1 MAGLNDKEFKD
12 FNDIVQNTLNS
23 LIDCADKHNIDRD
36 SFIKYFSAIFG
47 TMAEVSTFTN
57 YTSAP
62 KERGGGEVKIIYN
75 TIAVL
80 FCILTL
86 GFVDLNIKYSDK
98 TQFKWVGWISR
109 IIQCGD

>member
-36 SFIKYFSAIFG
+36 SFVKYFSAVFC

-57 YTSAP
+57 YTSTP
-62 KERGGGEVKIIYN
+62 KERGKG
-75 TIAVL
+75 
-80 FCILTL
+80 
-86 GFVDLNIKYSDK
+86 
-98 TQFKWVGWISR
+98 
-109 IIQCGD
+109 